1 MQKLLLVDD
10 ERNVLNALRREL
22 KEFFEIDAFDSP
34 AEALEHGKNIQ
45 FDLVVADYLMPGMN
59 GLEFLKKF
67 RLLQPDASLL
77 LLSGEADINA
87 LIRTINET
95 HVYRF
100 IAKPWEKAELLSSI
114 RQALVYRDAIM
125 EKRRQMAEQPGNR
138 AASHMAQEEVPFH
151 IVLVDGDDY
160 LLRLIS
166 RELTD
171 ENGHDGLYGAIQQEI
186 KPETRAKKFNCMVE
200 SLHTAKA
207 GFAHVENHPCD
218 LIIAAQTLPDMD
230 GIQFLSKMRQLL
242 PNAASILISNDP
254 DKMLLSQ
261 AINEA
266 EVQKF
271 LQLQW
276 VNYELRA
283 NARRQ
288 AWNLYQIKTA
298 ALQALAY
305 RELVLG
311 DLRSAA
317 LRQQTGLDTTNAGV

>member
-1 MQKLLLVDD
+1 MQKILLVDD
-10 ERNVLNALRREL
+10 EQNVLNALRREL
-22 KEFFEIDAFDSP
+22 NEFFEIETFDSP
-34 AEALEHGKNIQ
+34 AAALKQSQIVT
-45 FDLVVADYLMPGMN
+45 FDLVVADYLMPEMN
-59 GLEFLKKF
+59 GLEFLKQF
-67 RLLQPDASLL
+67 RKLQPNASLL

-114 RQALVYRDAIM
+114 RQALIYRDVIM
-125 EKRRQMAEQPGNR
+125 EKRRQIAEQPDSR
-138 AASHMAQEEVPFH
+138 SASPMTQEDVPFQ

-171 ENGHDGLYGAIQQEI
+171 ENGHENLYGAIQQEI
-186 KPETRAKKFNCMVE
+186 KHGTRAKKFKCVVE
-200 SLHTAKA
+200 SFHTAKS
-207 GFAHVENHPCD
+207 GFAHIEKHPCD
-218 LIIAAQTLPDMD
+218 LVIAAQTLPDMD
-230 GIQFLSKMRQLL
+230 GIQFLSKMRYLL
-242 PNAASILISNDP
+242 PDAARILISNDP
-254 DKMLLSQ
+254 DNILLSQ

-266 EVQKF
+266 EVQNL
-271 LQLQW
+271 LQLQG

-283 NARRQ
+283 DARRQ
-288 AWNLYQIKTA
+288 AWNLHQIKTA

-311 DLRSAA
+311 
-317 LRQQTGLDTTNAGV
+317 NMH